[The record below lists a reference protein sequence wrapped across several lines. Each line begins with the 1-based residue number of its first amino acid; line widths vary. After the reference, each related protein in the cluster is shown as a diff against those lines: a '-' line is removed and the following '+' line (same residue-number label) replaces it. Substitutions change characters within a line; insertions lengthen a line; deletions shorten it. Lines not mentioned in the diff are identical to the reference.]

1 MVDYANENDVSV
13 IMIAGDMFDK
23 PQIRKSAK
31 IRVLEEIRIHS
42 CIDFLYLRGN
52 HDNADF
58 FSDLEEEDFPKN
70 LKLFNDKDWT
80 SYEYSLGIKKLK
92 ISGRELTDENSMT
105 LAANLVLDSAD
116 LNIVMLH
123 GQEREGNIKVP
134 ENELIKLNDFKN
146 KNIDYL
152 ALGHIHSYRRERLD
166 DRGIYCYSGCLEGRG
181 FDECG
186 EKGFVLLEVND
197 KKGINDTF
205 IPFSYRKLHTIDI
218 EIDKDTTIR
227 EIKEKMEESV
237 KNIDYLALGHI
248 HSYRRERLD
257 DRGIYC
263 YSGCLE
269 GRGFD
274 ECGEKGFVLLE
285 VNDKKG
291 INDTFIPFSYR
302 KLHTIDIEIDK
313 DTTIREIKEKMEESV
328 KNISNKDLIKFIL
341 KGKTTLDISD
351 STVEAIKNDFS
362 DRFYFVKIYNETSVY
377 INYEDYKNDRSLK
390 GEFVRLV
397 QKENLKNEKD
407 RNEIVEMGIKAILG
421 EDVF

>member
-1 MVDYANENDVSV
+1 MKIIHCSDLHLDSKMESNLSAEQAKNRREELLNTFAKMVDYANENDVSV

-218 EIDKDTTIR
+218 EIDKD
-227 EIKEKMEESV
+227 
-237 KNIDYLALGHI
+237 A
-248 HSYRRERLD
+248 
-257 DRGIYC
+257 
-263 YSGCLE
+263 
-269 GRGFD
+269 
-274 ECGEKGFVLLE
+274 
-285 VNDKKG
+285 
-291 INDTFIPFSYR
+291 
-302 KLHTIDIEIDK
+302 
-313 DTTIREIKEKMEESV
+313 TIREIKEKMEESV